1 MLDTKRLAQG
11 PAIRIFPVVLIGNGQ
26 IEKHMVPCSDS
37 VPMRSKL
44 KPPLQQRTFNH
55 CCSWDLF
62 WSGPGTLNNNLFQT
76 SWSRTNRSQKR
87 ISAPG
92 RPIVGPGR
100 LKTEKVEL
108 DGGSELTKG
117 RNISARL
124 IPKTGQRPSSLPVAF
139 PSLMASQFFGVWQWV
154 GGVVEGLSSHDAVV
168 DCYCNFS
175 SDFLR
180 WKWSLSA

>member
-1 MLDTKRLAQG
+1 MRQAVATSAVNCSHFLPNFFVFFSHVKFFSLFGRLVLDTKRLAQG

-26 IEKHMVPCSDS
+26 IEKHVVPCSDS

-44 KPPLQQRTFNH
+44 KPPQQRTFNH

-62 WSGPGTLNNNLFQT
+62 WSGPGTLNNNLFQS

-92 RPIVGPGR
+92 RPIARAGR
-100 LKTEKVEL
+100 LKTEKVEW

-117 RNISARL
+117 RSISARL
-124 IPKTGQRPSSLPVAF
+124 IPKTGQRPTSLPSAF
-139 PSLMASQFFGVWQWV
+139 PSLLASQFFGV
-154 GGVVEGLSSHDAVV
+154 
-168 DCYCNFS
+168 
-175 SDFLR
+175 
-180 WKWSLSA
+180 